1 MRFTPTPAGTTGSTR
16 RRDTARSVHPRRRG
30 DHAGVAAV
38 KMAGDGSP
46 PRLRGPSGFQIAIR
60 ATIRFT
66 PTRVGTTRGQGLIV
80 GPPPVHPRARGE
92 HLPLTTVPL
101 ARSTVHPRVCGD
113 HGALPTFAWTD
124 YAVHPHT
131 RGDDA
136 TVNLTVLTNDGSPP
150 CGWGQP
156 VRLAAP
162 VGEDRFTPAHAGTIA
177 VGRRAG
183 ALTTV
188 HPHTRGDDRLLLSGD
203 FGQLGSPPRTR
214 GQLQPAARVLH
225 VRRFT
230 PTRVGTTHREF
241 AEAHGRSVHPRTRGD
256 NFHAHLRLPTWS
268 PVVC

>member
-1 MRFTPTPAGTTGSTR
+1 MTR
-16 RRDTARSVHPRRRG
+16 SRHSVTIYPHTCG
-30 DHAGVAAV
+30 DDADLEAHEVLGC
-38 KMAGDGSP
+38 GSP
-46 PRLRGPSGFQIAIR
+46 PRLRGQQARRGGEILPV
-60 ATIRFT
+60 RFT
-66 PTRVGTTRGQGLIV
+66 PADAGTTPVLPLSRWLATVHPRACGDHPVSRSLFERRSGSPPRAWGRRDGQPHRADQRRFTPMRVGTTGSARRASRRRS
-80 GPPPVHPRARGE
+80 VHPR
-92 HLPLTTVPL
+92 
-101 ARSTVHPRVCGD
+101 
-113 HGALPTFAWTD
+113 
-124 YAVHPHT
+124 T
-131 RGDDA
+131 R
-136 TVNLTVLTNDGSPP
+136 
-150 CGWGQP
+150 
-156 VRLAAP
+156 
-162 VGEDRFTPAHAGTIA
+162 GTIA